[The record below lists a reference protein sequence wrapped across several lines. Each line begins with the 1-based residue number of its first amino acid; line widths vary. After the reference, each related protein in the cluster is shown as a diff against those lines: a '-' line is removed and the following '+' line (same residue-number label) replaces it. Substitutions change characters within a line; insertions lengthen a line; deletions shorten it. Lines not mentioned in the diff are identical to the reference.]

1 MEPLLLPTRSHLRSA
16 ASSLQPGSQLAACG
30 IFTLSTAADGPRTR
44 SAYGSWLDSRHMS
57 TNELSVQ
64 VAGAITIALIVGLG
78 IFVYPWLLAQRY
90 GPSIVGLMTILLGA
104 LFVRFQGSGS
114 SAYSLAFAA
123 GWALG
128 PVIAGVIVHRIQRK
142 SG

>member
-1 MEPLLLPTRSHLRSA
+1 MV
-16 ASSLQPGSQLAACG
+16 
-30 IFTLSTAADGPRTR
+30 
-44 SAYGSWLDSRHMS
+44 
-57 TNELSVQ
+57 TNGLSVP

-78 IFVYPWLLAQRY
+78 IFVYPWLLAKRY
-90 GPSIVGLMTILLGA
+90 GPWIVGLMTILLGA
-104 LFVRFQGSGS
+104 LFVGFQGSGS

-128 PVIAGVIVHRIQRK
+128 PVIAGVIVYRIQRT

>member
-1 MEPLLLPTRSHLRSA
+1 MDRSRVRSTLRAEYSRRRPLPPA
-16 ASSLQPGSQLAACG
+16 P
-30 IFTLSTAADGPRTR
+30 
-44 SAYGSWLDSRHMS
+44 LDSQRMG
-57 TNELSVQ
+57 TNELSDQ

-90 GPSIVGLMTILLGA
+90 GPWIVGLMTILLGV
-104 LFVRFQGSGS
+104 LFVSFEGSSS

-123 GWALG
+123 AWALG
-128 PVIAGVIVHRIQRK
+128 PVIAGVIVYRIQRK

>member
-1 MEPLLLPTRSHLRSA
+1 M
-16 ASSLQPGSQLAACG
+16 
-30 IFTLSTAADGPRTR
+30 I
-44 SAYGSWLDSRHMS
+44 
-57 TNELSVQ
+57 TNGLSVP

-90 GPSIVGLMTILLGA
+90 GAWIVGLMTILLGA
-104 LFVRFQGSGS
+104 LFVGFQGSGS

-128 PVIAGVIVHRIQRK
+128 PVIAGVIVYRIQRT

>member
-1 MEPLLLPTRSHLRSA
+1 
-16 ASSLQPGSQLAACG
+16 
-30 IFTLSTAADGPRTR
+30 
-44 SAYGSWLDSRHMS
+44 MS
-57 TNELSVQ
+57 TNGLSVQ
-64 VAGAITIALIVGLG
+64 VAGAITVALIVGLG

-90 GPSIVGLMTILLGA
+90 GPWIVGSMTILLGV
-104 LFVRFQGSGS
+104 LFVSFQGSGS
-114 SAYSLAFAA
+114 STYSLAFAA

>member
-1 MEPLLLPTRSHLRSA
+1 M
-16 ASSLQPGSQLAACG
+16 
-30 IFTLSTAADGPRTR
+30 I
-44 SAYGSWLDSRHMS
+44 
-57 TNELSVQ
+57 TNGLSVP

-78 IFVYPWLLAQRY
+78 IFVYPWLLAKRY
-90 GPSIVGLMTILLGA
+90 GPWIVGLMTILLGA
-104 LFVRFQGSGS
+104 LFVGFQGSGS

-128 PVIAGVIVHRIQRK
+128 PVIAGVIVYRIQRT

>member
-1 MEPLLLPTRSHLRSA
+1 M
-16 ASSLQPGSQLAACG
+16 
-30 IFTLSTAADGPRTR
+30 I
-44 SAYGSWLDSRHMS
+44 
-57 TNELSVQ
+57 TNGLSVP

-90 GPSIVGLMTILLGA
+90 GPWIVGLMTILLGA
-104 LFVRFQGSGS
+104 LFIGFQGSGS
-114 SAYSLAFAA
+114 SAYSLTFAA

-128 PVIAGVIVHRIQRK
+128 PVIAGVIVHRLQRK

>member
-1 MEPLLLPTRSHLRSA
+1 M
-16 ASSLQPGSQLAACG
+16 
-30 IFTLSTAADGPRTR
+30 I
-44 SAYGSWLDSRHMS
+44 
-57 TNELSVQ
+57 TNGLSVP

-90 GPSIVGLMTILLGA
+90 GPWIVGLITILLGA
-104 LFVRFQGSGS
+104 LFVGFQGSGS

-128 PVIAGVIVHRIQRK
+128 PVRAGAIVHRIQRK

>member
-1 MEPLLLPTRSHLRSA
+1 
-16 ASSLQPGSQLAACG
+16 
-30 IFTLSTAADGPRTR
+30 
-44 SAYGSWLDSRHMS
+44 MS
-57 TNELSVQ
+57 TNGLSVQ

-90 GPSIVGLMTILLGA
+90 GPWIVGLMTILLGA
-104 LFVRFQGSGS
+104 LFISFQGSS
-114 SAYSLAFAA
+114 SSTYSLAFAA
-123 GWALG
+123 GWALC

>member
-1 MEPLLLPTRSHLRSA
+1 M
-16 ASSLQPGSQLAACG
+16 
-30 IFTLSTAADGPRTR
+30 I
-44 SAYGSWLDSRHMS
+44 
-57 TNELSVQ
+57 TNGLSVP

-90 GPSIVGLMTILLGA
+90 GALVVGLITILLGA
-104 LFVRFQGSGS
+104 LFVGFQGSGS

-128 PVIAGVIVHRIQRK
+128 PVIAGVIVHRLQRK

>member
-1 MEPLLLPTRSHLRSA
+1 
-16 ASSLQPGSQLAACG
+16 
-30 IFTLSTAADGPRTR
+30 
-44 SAYGSWLDSRHMS
+44 MS
-57 TNELSVQ
+57 TNGLSVN

-90 GPSIVGLMTILLGA
+90 GPWIVGLMTILLGV
-104 LFVRFQGSGS
+104 LFVSFQGSGS

-128 PVIAGVIVHRIQRK
+128 PVIAGVIVYRIQRK